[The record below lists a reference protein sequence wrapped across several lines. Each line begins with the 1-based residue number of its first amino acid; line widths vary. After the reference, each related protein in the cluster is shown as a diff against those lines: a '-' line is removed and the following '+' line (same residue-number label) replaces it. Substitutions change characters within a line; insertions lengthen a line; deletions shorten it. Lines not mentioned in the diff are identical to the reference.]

1 MKRDSSTVILS
12 QKKRENNTISG
23 YDKIKSLN
31 KPMLKLLNSNNVSN
45 FGNLFN
51 KHWEIKKKFS
61 NQMSNNK
68 IDKLFDKIKKNK
80 NVTGGKLIG
89 AGGGGFFLVSTP
101 NKKKL
106 IKSLIKKKLN
116 YLDFNIDTSGSRIII
131 FNKLLK
137 S

>member
-1 MKRDSSTVILS
+1 
-12 QKKRENNTISG
+12 
-23 YDKIKSLN
+23 
-31 KPMLKLLNSNNVSN
+31 MLKLLNSNNVSN

-106 IKSLIKKKLN
+106 IKSLIKQKLN